1 MRVFL
6 IHGMG
11 RTKASMFLLGRR
23 LRVMGHAPESFG
35 YRVAKDPMQSIA
47 EQFLARIRTVLE
59 QDMQADPTLVAPIPY
74 AVVGHSL
81 GNIVTRLLT
90 PRLPEGFARFV
101 MLAPPNRSPVL
112 ARTLQRNPL
121 FRLLTQDAGQKLA
134 DPDFYAALP
143 MPHIPT
149 LVMAGNAGPR
159 ANWLPFGGDHND
171 GVVAVD
177 EARIDGVYFK
187 ELPALHTFI
196 MNSGE
201 VTQAILDFLQQ
212 GQLPEADIK
221 PPILLNA
228 HTS

>member
-11 RTKASMFLLGRR
+11 RTRASMFLLGRR

-35 YRVAKDPMQSIA
+35 YRVAKDPLQSIA
-47 EQFLARIRTVLE
+47 EQFLARIRTVIEKDLA
-59 QDMQADPTLVAPIPY
+59 ADPNLKAPIPY

-143 MPHIPT
+143 MPDIPT

-159 ANWLPFGGDHND
+159 AGWLPFGGSDND
-171 GVVAVD
+171 GVVSV
-177 EARIDGVYFK
+177 EETRIEGVYFK

-196 MNSGE
+196 MNNSE
-201 VTQAILDFLQQ
+201 VTDAILEFLQQ
-212 GQLPEADIK
+212 GQLPAADIR
-221 PPILLNA
+221 PPILLGA
-228 HTS
+228 HRS